1 MTSRVAKSR
10 GGGKNGVSHKN
21 IIFIGVALGM
31 LAAAAAQTIVSPALP
46 IIVSDLGGT
55 AHYSWVATSALL
67 ASAVTVP
74 IVGKLSDMYGR
85 RGFYIAGLVTFMIG
99 SSAAGA
105 SQDFWWLVGSRAV
118 QGLGMGM
125 LLPLSQTI
133 IGDIISPR
141 ERGKYTGYLG
151 AVFGAASILG
161 PLAGGWITDHFSWRW
176 LFYINL
182 PIGIVALAFI
192 VRFFHF
198 PHTAKKHDVDYVGFV
213 TLAAG
218 LTAVL
223 LATTQG
229 GTQYPWGSAHIIGT
243 YAVGAVLLAIF
254 IFNETRAKE
263 PVLPLRLWK
272 NSVFTLSN
280 ISNIAIAMG
289 MFGAIYYIPV
299 FAQGVLGVDATNSGT
314 ITIPLMIAAIPVSVV
329 VGRLITRTGRY
340 KIFVIAGIIVMG
352 LGYLLLSRLGYNSTQ
367 NDMRL
372 AMVVVGLGLGAV
384 MQTFTLIVQNAV
396 TREDLGVATAASQF
410 TRSVGATIGIAI
422 MGTIMT
428 SRMKTE
434 IPKHL
439 PPQALHGPGASKL
452 TNGSSALG
460 DVLGGNALSRLP
472 APIVHGIQQGM
483 AASLHPVFVTGL
495 PIIGVA
501 LLAALFV
508 KELPLRTVAFAD
520 MDRDG
525 GQHPGLAQP
534 DDERGRLLL
543 YGMALY
549 LISKRLESADGDS
562 PALSRAAARLV
573 RSNGSLSEHER
584 AAKANEE
591 VLKPLARTLLV
602 SALASRKEAEGKTG
616 V

>member
-1 MTSRVAKSR
+1 MTRGVTNSR
-10 GGGKNGVSHKN
+10 GGVSHKN

-85 RGFYIAGLVTFMIG
+85 RGFYIAGLVIFMLG

-141 ERGKYTGYLG
+141 ERGKYVGYLG

-198 PHTAKKHDVDYVGFV
+198 PHVAKKHDVDYVGFV

-254 IFNETRAKE
+254 LFNESRAKE

-340 KIFVIAGIIVMG
+340 KVFVLAGIIVMG
-352 LGYLLLSRLGYNSTQ
+352 IGYLLLSNLGYDSTQ

-439 PPQALHGPGASKL
+439 PPQALQGPDASKL

-460 DVLGGNALSRLP
+460 QVLGGHALSRLP

-508 KELPLRTVAFAD
+508 KELPLRTIAFAD
-520 MDRDG
+520 MDKNG
-525 GQHPGLAQP
+525 GQQPGLTRP

-549 LISKRLESADGDS
+549 LISKRLESADGDF

-573 RSNGSLSEHER
+573 RSNGALSEHER

-602 SALASRKEAEGKTG
+602 SALAARRNGEKGG
-616 V
+616 